1 MYVVFQILSA
11 LCYLHGGNPHRK
23 TYIHR
28 DLKPSNVFFK
38 DGIVKV
44 GDFGLVKPG
53 DALTGILQ
61 LLLNK
66 YISFMYT
73 LN

>member
-1 MYVVFQILSA
+1 MHIVFQILSA
-11 LCYLHGGNPHRK
+11 LCYLHGGNPQEK

-44 GDFGLVKPG
+44 GDFGLVKPE
-53 DALTGILQ
+53 DALTCMLQ
-61 LLLNK
+61 LTLLSC
-66 YISFMYT
+66 IP
-73 LN
+73 